1 MKKFFRL
8 TFITILILSF
18 AIIPCSANSDIRQK
32 YVRYRKVKIYTEA
45 YNYSPNKKEAI
56 IFLHGMG
63 GTHSHGKFLYN
74 QSNPYMTI
82 TLDYLDHGNSG
93 HIPVVSWKTQLDSI
107 KEVLDSYGIKKAHLV
122 GHSFGADTAMM
133 FAKKYPD
140 RVKDIVL
147 LDRAYY
153 NFKDLEQF
161 NMTKNLSAVLEYDPE
176 SGLSK
181 DEQLQYINMSWD
193 SDITRTWNITKN
205 VLLISA
211 DTKNFTGDP
220 STGTPSL
227 AEIVSMIKE
236 NPLEF
241 GIDPAEAELLPD
253 ITENNILDLV
263 DFLKTKADKF
273 AHVNNRFSVVHTS
286 YTHGEMVR
294 DSNAMNEMRTY
305 VIDYLQSKNN
315 PIKDCK

>member
-1 MKKFFRL
+1 MKDFLKL
-8 TFITILILSF
+8 TFIGILILSF
-18 AIIPCSANSDIRQK
+18 TIMPCKAASSIKQK
-32 YVRYRKVKIYTEA
+32 YISYKKVKIYTEA

-56 IFLHGMG
+56 IFLHGLG
-63 GTHSHGKFLYN
+63 GNHSHGEFLYDKN
-74 QSNPYMTI
+74 NPYMTI

-93 HIPVVSWKTQLDSI
+93 HIPFVSWKTQLDSI
-107 KEVLDSYGIKKAHLV
+107 KEVLDSYGIKKVHLV

-181 DEQLQYINMSWD
+181 DEQMQYINMSWD
-193 SDITRTWNITKN
+193 NDISKTWNINKN
-205 VLLISA
+205 VLLVSA

-227 AEIVSMIKE
+227 AKIISMIKE
-236 NPLEF
+236 DPSEF
-241 GIDPAEAELLPD
+241 GIDPSEAELLPD
-253 ITENNILDLV
+253 MTEDNVLDLV
-263 DFLKTKADKF
+263 NFLKIKSDKF
-273 AHVNNRFSVVHTS
+273 DHVNNKFSVVHTS

-305 VIDYLQSKNN
+305 VINYLKSKSNT
-315 PIKDCK
+315 IK